1 MAEVLFRD
9 QNQAQLDRA
18 LDGVTHHMALRCN
31 DDGEVI
37 RGRVKT
43 VINSEGSLIG
53 FPLDHEDG
61 MTESEHIKQLYARM
75 LLYKEKL
82 IEWLLDLNDSKFAA
96 QAYRV

>member
-31 DDGEVI
+31 NDGEVI

-43 VINSEGSLIG
+43 VINSEGSLIA
-53 FPLDHEDG
+53 FPLNHEDG
-61 MTESEHIKQLYARM
+61 ATESEHC
-75 LLYKEKL
+75 
-82 IEWLLDLNDSKFAA
+82 
-96 QAYRV
+96 